1 MGTQE
6 FQSDEAHSE
15 YLAKFQINPNRA
27 MFTIILSILVDVFGY
42 SMVIPLLPTL
52 VTVEFGATYFMYGV
66 LISSNAVA
74 ILIFSPIWG
83 RLSDKYGRKPILMIS
98 QAGTAV
104 SFLAIAFSN
113 SVNGILFARILDGIF
128 SGQFPI
134 IRAYISDVTTPQ
146 TRASQMSKIM
156 VGYTAG
162 MVVGPL
168 ISSLLAYFGWWVP
181 MIVAYFITIF
191 STILTIGLLVESMP
205 KERITFLKNRLKQ
218 KRESSDF
225 KDSIWTKELVIR
237 FVEVFLL
244 SLMSMIFGSS
254 FAIVLLDRYGANY
267 AIIGSIMSV
276 SALVVMIYGLVFMRS
291 LIRKVGEKKLLFV
304 SLSCF
309 ILVFLIYPYLNELWM
324 IYLLMIPYGFGAA
337 SVGPLLSSNITKA
350 TDPDKQ
356 GRVSG
361 WSGNFSAISQTVS
374 PLISGSFLQL
384 GSFAI
389 GFIFL
394 NSYQLIGLTNVF
406 LGIVLLVITYKDV
419 KKYPKLYSYERIRR
433 KRREIQKRKK
443 KAAKQKRKAKKKGE
457 IHLED

>member
-1 MGTQE
+1 MGIQE
-6 FQSDEAHSE
+6 FQSDEEHTE

-74 ILIFSPIWG
+74 ILVFSPIWG

-104 SFLAIAFSN
+104 AFLTIAFSN
-113 SVNGILFARILDGIF
+113 SVYMILFARILDGIF
-128 SGQFPI
+128 SGQFPVV
-134 IRAYISDVTTPQ
+134 RAYISDVTTPQ

-168 ISSLLAYFGWWVP
+168 ISSLLANFGWWVP

-191 STILTIGLLVESMP
+191 SAILTIGLLVESMP
-205 KERITFLKNRLKQ
+205 KDRITHLKNRLKQ
-218 KRESSDF
+218 KRETSEVE
-225 KDSIWTKELVIR
+225 DSIWTRELGIR

-254 FAIVLLDRYGANY
+254 FAVVLLDRYDADY
-267 AIIGSIMSV
+267 TVIGSIMSV
-276 SALVVMIYGLVFMRS
+276 SAFIVMIYGLFFMRR
-291 LIRKVGEKKLLFV
+291 LIRKVGEKKMLFV
-304 SLSCF
+304 SLSCY

-324 IYLLMIPYGFGAA
+324 IYVLMIPYGFGAA
-337 SVGPLLSSNITKA
+337 SIGPLLSTNVTKA

-361 WSGNFSAISQTVS
+361 WSGNLSAISQTVS
-374 PLISGSFLQL
+374 PIISNGFLQL
-384 GSFAI
+384 GGFFI
-389 GFIFL
+389 GFVFI
-394 NSYQLIGLTNVF
+394 NSYQLIGFTNVF
-406 LGIVLLVITYKDV
+406 LGIILVIITYKDV
-419 KKYPKLYSYERIRR
+419 KMHPSLYSYERIRK
-433 KRREIQKRKK
+433 KRIAIQKRKK
-443 KAAKQKRKAKKKGE
+443 KAAKQKRKAEKKGE
-457 IHLED
+457 IPMEG